1 MWKIP
6 GGGGSVRVCGVWEFS
21 VEAEALICHGRRA
34 VGDRVGVVIY
44 YRSGSGGTGGT
55 EGLSGRSVV
64 ESREAFLAPDR
75 ASGGETFSTPAE

>member
-1 MWKIP
+1 M
-6 GGGGSVRVCGVWEFS
+6 RVCGVWEFS

-44 YRSGSGGTGGT
+44 YRNGSGEAGGT

-64 ESREAFLAPDR
+64 KSPRGVFGSTTVLQ
-75 ASGGETFSTPAE
+75 GETFSNTPAG